1 MWATREVNPVT
12 LRRCVRAMG
21 PPVWPDPEEAGHVDL
36 GHHGPSTV
44 GGGREPRLQVEG
56 EGTCEEHHRRMQEAP
71 SKAGSGDDDVFS
83 QFAWSKK
90 RTEVGGVGQA
100 SAQQTHRCVC
110 SRRDLPAGRG
120 GPSELAKWEA
130 EEKAHNMPRTHVNE
144 GAIAGKPVALV
155 AGGQAAHKSAT
166 WK

>member
-21 PPVWPDPEEAGHVDL
+21 PPVRPDPEEAGHVDL

-71 SKAGSGDDDVFS
+71 SKAGSGDDFS

-90 RTEVGGVGQA
+90 RTEVGG
-100 SAQQTHRCVC
+100 
-110 SRRDLPAGRG
+110 
-120 GPSELAKWEA
+120 LAKQVHNKRIAVFAVVETYLREEEA
-130 EEKAHNMPRTHVNE
+130 P
-144 GAIAGKPVALV
+144 L
-155 AGGQAAHKSAT
+155 S
-166 WK
+166 